1 MSNACV
7 WGFSAISLVA
17 YVCSGSVPCIFPLA
31 YRITLLFSMF
41 EEVQVRN
48 ALYLTFDVVG
58 SNLLLR
64 QNFINYSR

>member
-1 MSNACV
+1 MSNACL
-7 WGFSAISLVA
+7 WGFSPIPLVA
-17 YVCSGSVPCIFPLA
+17 YVCSGSVSCLFPLA
-31 YRITLLFSMF
+31 DRITLLFSMF

-64 QNFINYSR
+64 QYFINYSR